1 MDSEE
6 GKTLPAKDE
15 GVGEDRIVKE
25 TKLTLPQGMV
35 MAYKMKPLVFKEK
48 GWDILHIADEKQ
60 KCFPELGWEMQPL
73 PRRAQG
79 FCRLDFR
86 HLQAEVSHYVKKAQ
100 LLEKVGNVVFS
111 SILAMLGDR
120 EALHDLE
127 DKLEQK
133 PLGHLDGP
141 GGAILNALR
150 ESSYDKSANSEDSI
164 SYLLGVINMLSD
176 LQHDVLAWSVKKK
189 ILLQQRDLVRSPQGP
204 VSPKEGEGP
213 ERE

>member
-48 GWDILHIADEKQ
+48 GW
-60 KCFPELGWEMQPL
+60 G
-73 PRRAQG
+73 RAQG